1 MSSNGILHQ
10 TSCAYTPQQNGVAK
24 RKTRHL
30 IETIRTLLL
39 RSNVPFRYWGDA
51 VLMACYLINRMPS
64 SVLGNQ
70 VPHSV
75 LFLIPLY
82 THFHPVCLG
91 PHVLFKIFLLVLTKG
106 LSLLLFDGTSCQL
119 MLHFLN
125 MFLFLGQPMY
135 LLTHFRL
142 ICQPRL
148 ILFLFN
154 LLCLFHPSTLIMSLL
169 PQSLLQPF
177 LETLLW
183 SLPLHDLFKLTNVI
197 NHHLLYMFRHLF
209 QMLRSF

>member
-1 MSSNGILHQ
+1 VSIRSLRSDNAKEYLSHQFQNFMSSNGILHQ
-10 TSCAYTPQQNGVAK
+10 TSCAHTPQQNGVAK

-106 LSLLLFDGTSCQL
+106 LSLLLS
-119 MLHFLN
+119 
-125 MFLFLGQPMY
+125 Y
-135 LLTHFRL
+135 S
-142 ICQPRL
+142 
-148 ILFLFN
+148 
-154 LLCLFHPSTLIMSLL
+154 STIPHVS
-169 PQSLLQPF
+169 
-177 LETLLW
+177 
-183 SLPLHDLFKLTNVI
+183 
-197 NHHLLYMFRHLF
+197 
-209 QMLRSF
+209 